1 MSYSWQISK
10 SKWLIW
16 LLLVVY
22 FLSLLACFMN
32 ALSWWI
38 KIILVIG
45 IFLNAWQ
52 TFKNTTH
59 ESWQLDFDNENGWQI
74 LEDSTTRTI
83 KILPSTVI
91 STMFIFLHYQTENK
105 KFYRLIFKDALLPN
119 INDYRQLIVTL
130 KTYQ

>member
-1 MSYSWQISK
+1 MNYSWQISK
-10 SKWLIW
+10 SKWLMW

-22 FLSLLACFMN
+22 FLSLLACLMN

-45 IFLNAWQ
+45 IFLNAWL
-52 TFKNTTH
+52 TFKNRTH
-59 ESWQLDFDNENGWQI
+59 ESWQLDFDDENSWQI
-74 LEDSTTRTI
+74 LEDSTTQTI

-91 STMFIFLHYQTENK
+91 SKIFIFLHYQTEKK

>member
-1 MSYSWQISK
+1 MNYSWQISK
-10 SKWLIW
+10 SKWLMW

-22 FLSLLACFMN
+22 FLSLLACLMN

-38 KIILVIG
+38 KIILVMG

-52 TFKNTTH
+52 TFKNRTH
-59 ESWQLDFDNENGWQI
+59 ESWQLDFDDENGWQI

-91 STMFIFLHYQTENK
+91 SKIFIFLHYQTEKK